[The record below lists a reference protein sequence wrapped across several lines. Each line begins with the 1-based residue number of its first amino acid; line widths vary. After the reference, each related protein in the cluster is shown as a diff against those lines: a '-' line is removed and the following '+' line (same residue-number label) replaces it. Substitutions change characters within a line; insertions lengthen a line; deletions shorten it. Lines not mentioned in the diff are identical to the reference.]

1 MATVRVLRAGDET
14 LLETFLAR
22 HADSSMFLRS
32 NLRLGGVVD
41 RGRRHEATY
50 AAAFAR
56 RAIVG
61 VVAHGWNGDLV
72 LQAPVLVAEVAR
84 AAAAAS
90 RRPVD
95 GFIGPWEQTLAART
109 ALGLDSVPAQFA
121 RRQELFA
128 LDLHDLRVPP
138 ALADGQLR
146 CRRPVPADLPVLVA
160 WRAAYRREAFNSE
173 DRPDLISRSRQE
185 VEAGIAGGTA
195 WVLEDGDHLVAY
207 QQFNARLPDA
217 IQVGGVWTPPEL
229 RGRGYARAVVAGAL
243 LAVGAE
249 GIRRAVLFTDDD
261 NAPAQRAYLA
271 LGFERVGDYGIIL
284 LARPSRA

>member
-1 MATVRVLRAGDET
+1 MATVRALRAGDEAA
-14 LLETFLAR
+14 LETFLAR
-22 HADSSMFLRS
+22 HADSTMFLRS
-32 NLRLGGVVD
+32 NLRRAGLVD

-56 RAIVG
+56 RAVIG
-61 VVAHGWNGDLV
+61 VAAHGWNGDLV

-84 AAAAAS
+84 AAVVAS

-95 GFIGPWEQTLAART
+95 GFIGPWEQALAART
-109 ALGLDSVPAQFA
+109 ALGLDAATAQFA

-128 LDLHDLRVPP
+128 LDLAGLRVPS
-138 ALADGQLR
+138 ALAEGRLR
-146 CRRPVPADLPVLVA
+146 CRRPVAADVPALAA

-173 DRPDLISRSRQE
+173 PGPDLLPRSRQE
-185 VEAGIAGGTA
+185 VEAGIAEGTG
-195 WVLEDGDHLVAY
+195 WVLEDAERLVAY

-229 RGRGYARAVVAGAL
+229 RGRGYARAVVAGSL
-243 LAVGAE
+243 LAARAE
-249 GIRRAVLFTDDD
+249 GIGRAVLFTDDD
-261 NAPAQRAYLA
+261 NVPAQRAYLA

-284 LARPSRA
+284 LARPSPA